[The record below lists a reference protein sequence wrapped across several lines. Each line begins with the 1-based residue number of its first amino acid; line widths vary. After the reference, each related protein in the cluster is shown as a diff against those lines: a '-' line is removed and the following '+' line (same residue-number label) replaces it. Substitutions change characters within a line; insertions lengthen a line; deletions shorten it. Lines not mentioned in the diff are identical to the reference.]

1 MSKKIPANQNDKRGY
16 RTASEY
22 AAQAAARIQ
31 INENGFID
39 INKVVH
45 ENNELRH
52 KVVYIGSRC
61 EQVESELTQTKEYLN
76 SELRKATDKTDDI
89 IKEKVELEE
98 KYKELE
104 KRCAALDLELIE
116 SKDRN
121 DELENELM
129 AIRQLQVQRYREF
142 LNPLS
147 ANGSSDEE
155 ESWPDSS
162 MLPRETTII

>member
-1 MSKKIPANQNDKRGY
+1 MSKKVPANQNDKRGY

-39 INKVVH
+39 IVSLLPEFRPTELTSFDLWKILRPVNIELFQNKVVH

-61 EQVESELTQTKEYLN
+61 EQVEAELTQTKEYLN

-89 IKEKVELEE
+89 IKEKV
-98 KYKELE
+98 
-104 KRCAALDLELIE
+104 
-116 SKDRN
+116 
-121 DELENELM
+121 
-129 AIRQLQVQRYREF
+129 
-142 LNPLS
+142 
-147 ANGSSDEE
+147 
-155 ESWPDSS
+155 
-162 MLPRETTII
+162 